1 MPLAWSD
8 GLWLTCQFYPQDAVA
23 KGQDVARGWPP
34 MTYFTSKA
42 ALNAGTRILARDN
55 PDLLINCCCP
65 GWVSTDLGAQA
76 GTPPKTPG
84 QFK

>member
-1 MPLAWSD
+1 
-8 GLWLTCQFYPQDAVA
+8 
-23 KGQDVARGWPP
+23 

-55 PDLLINCCCP
+55 PQLLINCCCL

-76 GTPPKTPG
+76 GSAPKTPG
-84 QFK
+84 A